1 MEYEDGGYSRS
12 DYETTDATGESNHVP
27 PLLAYPS
34 STHHQ
39 RRPFV
44 NTSFPYLHPETRPNG
59 FSSESP
65 SSASHIDPHDYY
77 RRRDTHKRDSRQSY
91 VPAGGMGNNG
101 DGGVV
106 TARSAHRTSITYSSP
121 LVSSF
126 NHRSDAPSPI
136 SGRIANSPLN
146 PPVGSTTRTRKSS
159 LQDRINK
166 FEKNRDEIPPLP
178 VKQGIR
184 TMSTTSSVNTNGA
197 KPFRART
204 PTDKILSTYE
214 PNGRSS
220 LSGSE
225 QGSNSPLSPRR
236 RRAMAENSPSTHIVT
251 RTPKIRRNPPTYTN
265 NTYASQSMTDLSP
278 ARSNRVSRPLFG
290 EILPITSPS
299 HVAGYG
305 ILSSRHRRGSEGS
318 MHTPNP
324 MFAEDQTHTP
334 SGISPSSPT
343 DWSRNQKPTLEGIDL
358 DKPVPARPPGMHR
371 RSRSDFSSSYPRIPL
386 SSSGKKDLAILS
398 PTEEVITPFVSPIV
412 PKRHS
417 QSRIPVSNHRL
428 SVTSDSG
435 NSSSSIAPSASSQY
449 AGYGRQPIRAS
460 NVLPIS
466 NSGPKSASPD
476 SHKTPSPSRRTPTR
490 RNLSPLRQSH
500 GTSPRLAAY
509 ISEAQPLKSPPLR
522 ASRTR
527 QSVATAT
534 TLASRARAVDR
545 PASSNRP
552 STGATRDRS
561 SRTLPDSAGVDIETR
576 RQLILGGYS
585 KSIREK
591 RDREAMDAERKRSSM
606 LYEAKM
612 QAAALNSSSSIPEG
626 SIPEGSIPE
635 GSIPEG
641 STELSIDTSH
651 IIDRSI
657 LNLSQ
662 EDSPTLGTA
671 SRFLGPT
678 PPSESEPDPEPSSA
692 VTAGTTETFFDND
705 PQEGDPRF
713 LNEHRTLLDSV
724 RNLREPSP
732 NDSDMTGPLSSRHL
746 PQLEGALSDREDEGS
761 IEIMLGVTP
770 VMESATSETHQLPA
784 PTFDTHAET
793 ALDRWSADSWTSDR
807 TNSQIVDENRSEGP
821 THVSLATTIS
831 GYNTMPWSPESAN
844 SILSGRTTMDSES
857 YNPINRLLDSYHDP
871 MSPED
876 IRDFEQR
883 MKQSPNLARAGGWD
897 PQKVTQLYLL
907 SLGRSPY
914 NQTSQVP
921 EPLRFMTKSAAE
933 QSMNSVLAETPQ
945 ESFEAQVEETV
956 QDNDRQYEESQNE
969 VDEEV
974 IVPQTR
980 ESLEVKE
987 MLNPQRASL
996 NQPDDWANT
1005 SPSMLD
1011 WIHHQALDTPID
1023 EKPLPVPKSWTGEA
1037 LDLAGKSQDQ
1047 RSRPFER
1054 SVEGHPQ
1061 LPEIRRS
1068 ESGLGINI
1076 NIESPHEPKS
1086 PVTPYILRSNEPSSL
1101 PSSEEKHHR
1110 IHPPVSGN
1118 PSPPTPKIY
1127 NKYQTSNISTTSAP
1141 DIGYVRK
1148 GMHDT
1153 SYKTEPINQTA
1164 SASAST
1170 SRSLERPSYD
1180 GPSVSSDPAARSI
1193 SPSPHPDQKRLTRR
1207 RHILKELIDTE
1218 YSYGQDMTVVNDIY
1232 KGTSQI
1238 ITNPDDVKTLFGN
1251 SDQIVEFSTMFL
1263 DALKQGGK
1271 SVYVLPKAK
1280 RWRSKR
1286 DSEVT
1291 SASGT
1296 TTDDQSSISG
1306 MDLSDSEKDRKTFIG
1321 SVFHMHM
1328 SQMEKVYGDYLR
1340 NHDAANQ
1347 TLQRLLKIP
1356 EIRLWLT
1363 ECTTWA
1369 HDLTTAWDLDSLLV
1383 KPVQR
1388 ILKYPLLLK
1397 ELVEVTPE
1405 NHPDFNMLDTVAR
1418 EMVGVSKRINDMK
1431 KRADLVGQVAGTS
1444 KKRKDFEGRV
1454 GLKAFTRRT
1463 EKFKQQVGLS
1473 DNVQDEAYDH
1483 VAEKF
1488 GMHFFQV
1495 QVVMRDIEMY
1505 TNDVQTYV
1513 SRFNDFLLAIE
1524 AHMDVAQSTYHEVES
1539 KWRKFRMS
1547 MREVQTTA
1555 LPEHIAAIRE
1565 LVVRPMSLL
1574 LLEYNKPQILMERR
1588 KKRVLDYA
1596 KFKTMKERG
1605 DKVDRKTSEAAD
1617 LFTAVNDALKDE
1629 LPKFFAL
1636 TGKLVRSCLENF
1648 VQLQM
1653 QWQVVWKKKLGQ
1665 ALEDPEPHL
1674 SDQTMDQYMSG
1685 FRGDFEI
1692 VESQVL
1698 TLGICNG
1705 SVLAEAANLINFL
1718 TPMTSLGGDGTS
1730 SPRRPSIN
1738 TNDSR
1743 TRGYSASTNVSP
1755 MLPQQGFGD
1764 RPNEGYVPASY
1775 LSTNGIYQP
1784 GTDRRVRAGSNAS
1797 GRSPVAPDLQG
1808 NWRAYSNSTTPVNSH
1823 HNRPSTSTSRT
1834 ADPSSLPRGSVDSIG
1849 YNRYS
1854 GDSHGAYRP
1863 SSSSNYHVGSRGP
1876 QGRASSPS
1884 DRQSS
1889 IFNSAMPM
1897 SDSPPQQSPVGA
1909 HHDEKQPN
1917 VLFLA
1922 ASVYEFN
1929 IDRARR
1935 EAGYPYLTYVAG
1947 EIFDVVAEK
1956 GELWLAKNQD
1966 DASNT
1971 LGWIWNKHFAKLAS

>member
-1 MEYEDGGYSRS
+1 MEYDDGGYSRS
-12 DYETTDATGESNHVP
+12 DYETTDATGESNHIP
-27 PLLAYPS
+27 PLPAYPT

-44 NTSFPYLHPETRPNG
+44 NTSFPQSNPEPRTNG
-59 FSSESP
+59 FRSESP
-65 SSASHIDPHDYY
+65 SGASPIDPHDYY
-77 RRRDTHKRDSRQSY
+77 RRRDTHKRESRQSY
-91 VPAGGMGNNG
+91 VPASGMGNNG
-101 DGGVV
+101 DGGV
-106 TARSAHRTSITYSSP
+106 TARSAHRISTAYSSS

-126 NHRSDAPSPI
+126 NSRSDASLPTAARVPNTPSK
-136 SGRIANSPLN
+136 SQ
-146 PPVGSTTRTRKSS
+146 VGSATRTRQSS

-166 FEKNRDEIPPLP
+166 FEKNRDQVPPLP
-178 VKQGIR
+178 IKPGTR
-184 TMSTTSSVNTNGA
+184 TTSTTTSPATTYGA

-204 PTDKILSTYE
+204 PTDKGRSTHE

-220 LSGSE
+220 LSGGE
-225 QGSNSPLSPRR
+225 QGRNSPLSPRR
-236 RRAMAENSPSTHIVT
+236 RRPMVENSPTTYIDT
-251 RTPKIRRNPPTYTN
+251 RTPKIHRNPPTYTN
-265 NTYASQSMTDLSP
+265 NAYASQSMTDLSP
-278 ARSNRVSRPLFG
+278 IRSGHVQRPLFG
-290 EILPITSPS
+290 EILPVTAPS
-299 HVAGYG
+299 HVPGYG
-305 ILSSRHRRGSEGS
+305 ILAPRHRRGSEGS

-324 MFAEDQTHTP
+324 MFVEEQSHTP

-343 DWSRNQKPTLEGIDL
+343 DWYRDQKPTLEGINL
-358 DKPVPARPPGMHR
+358 DKPVPARPPGLHR
-371 RSRSDFSSSYPRIPL
+371 RSRSDFPGSYPRVPF
-386 SSSGKKDLAILS
+386 SSFGRKDLAILS

-412 PKRHS
+412 AKRNS
-417 QSRIPVSNHRL
+417 QSRIPISNHRS

-435 NSSSSIAPSASSQY
+435 NSSSSVAPSASSQY
-449 AGYGRQPIRAS
+449 AGYGRSSTKAT
-460 NVLPIS
+460 NLPSIL
-466 NSGPKSASPD
+466 NSATKSPSPD
-476 SHKTPSPSRRTPTR
+476 LQNTPSPSRRTPTR

-522 ASRTR
+522 PSRTR

-534 TLASRARAVDR
+534 TLASRARAIDR
-545 PASSNRP
+545 PTNTNRQ
-552 STGATRDRS
+552 STGVTRDRF
-561 SRTLPDSAGVDIETR
+561 SRNLPDSAGVDIETR

-585 KSIREK
+585 KSIKEK
-591 RDREAMDAERKRSSM
+591 RDREAMNAERKRSSM

-612 QAAALNSSSSIPEG
+612 QAAALNSSNTIPEA
-626 SIPEGSIPE
+626 PN
-635 GSIPEG
+635 
-641 STELSIDTSH
+641 ELSIDTSH

-678 PPSESEPDPEPSSA
+678 PPSEPEAEPEPSSA

-713 LNEHRTLLDSV
+713 FNEHRTLLDTV

-732 NDSDMTGPLSSRHL
+732 NESDLTEHPNARQV
-746 PQLEGALSDREDEGS
+746 PRPEGSLSDRDDEGS
-761 IEIMLGVTP
+761 IDIMLGVTP
-770 VMESATSETHQLPA
+770 VTESAVENTRQLPESSTEI
-784 PTFDTHAET
+784 PAE
-793 ALDRWSADSWTSDR
+793 LSPNRWSADSWTSNPTD
-807 TNSQIVDENRSEGP
+807 QPIVDENRVEGP
-821 THVSLATTIS
+821 NHVSLATTIS
-831 GYNTMPWSPESAN
+831 SYNAMPWSPDSAN
-844 SILSGRTTMDSES
+844 SLLSGKTTMDSES

-907 SLGRSPY
+907 SLGRTPY
-914 NQTSQVP
+914 NQASHVP
-921 EPLRFMTKSAAE
+921 EPLRFMTKSPVEPSMDSVQAE
-933 QSMNSVLAETPQ
+933 PHRETLEPQ
-945 ESFEAQVEETV
+945 A
-956 QDNDRQYEESQNE
+956 
-969 VDEEV
+969 EV
-974 IVPQTR
+974 IVVDTDQLYDEPQPEFEEEEIVPQPR

-1023 EKPLPVPKSWTGEA
+1023 DKPLPIPKNWIGGI
-1037 LDLAGKSQDQ
+1037 LDLPEKSQNQ
-1047 RSRPFER
+1047 RSRAFET

-1076 NIESPHEPKS
+1076 NIESPHEANS
-1086 PVTPYILRSNEPSSL
+1086 PITPYLPGSDEPSSM
-1101 PSSEEKHHR
+1101 PSSEEKDHR
-1110 IHPPVSGN
+1110 SHSTASGI
-1118 PSPPTPKIY
+1118 PSPFTPKIY
-1127 NKYQTSNISTTSAP
+1127 NRYQTSNMNTASAP
-1141 DIGYVRK
+1141 DTGYVRN
-1148 GMHDT
+1148 GTRDT
-1153 SYKTEPINQTA
+1153 PYKTEQANQAA
-1164 SASAST
+1164 SGSAAT
-1170 SRSLERPSYD
+1170 SRPLGRPSHD
-1180 GPSVSSDPAARSI
+1180 GPSVSSDPTARSN

-1251 SDQIVEFSTMFL
+1251 SDQIVEFSTIFL
-1263 DALKQGGK
+1263 DALRQGGK
-1271 SVYVLPKAK
+1271 SVYVLPKAR

-1286 DSEVT
+1286 DSEAT

-1306 MDLSDSEKDRKTFIG
+1306 MELSDNEKDRKTFIG
-1321 SVFHMHM
+1321 SVFHTHM

-1347 TLQRLLKIP
+1347 TLQRLLKVH
-1356 EIRLWLT
+1356 EIRLWLI

-1405 NHPDFNMLDTVAR
+1405 NHPDFTMLDTVAR

-1431 KRADLVGQVAGTS
+1431 KRADLVGQVAGAS

-1454 GLKAFTRRT
+1454 GLKAFSRRT

-1473 DNVQDEAYDH
+1473 DNVQDEAYDN

-1505 TNDVQTYV
+1505 TTDVQTYV
-1513 SRFNDFLLAIE
+1513 SRFNDFILAIE

-1565 LVVRPMSLL
+1565 VVVRPMSLL

-1605 DKVDRKTSEAAD
+1605 DKIDKKTSEAAD

-1636 TGKLVRSCLENF
+1636 TGKLVRSCLESF

-1653 QWQVVWKKKLGQ
+1653 QWQVVWKRKLGQ
-1665 ALEDPEPHL
+1665 ALDDPEPHL
-1674 SDQTMDQYMSG
+1674 EDQTMDQYLSG

-1698 TLGICNG
+1698 TLGVCNG

-1718 TPMTSLGGDGTS
+1718 TPMTGHSGDGTA
-1730 SPRRPSIN
+1730 SPRRPSTN

-1743 TRGYSASTNVSP
+1743 ARGFSASTNVSP

-1764 RPNEGYVPASY
+1764 RQNDGYAPASY
-1775 LSTNGIYQP
+1775 LSTNGVYQP
-1784 GTDRRVRAGSNAS
+1784 ATGRRVRAGSNAS
-1797 GRSPVAPDLQG
+1797 GRSPVTPDAQG
-1808 NWRAYSNSTTPVNSH
+1808 SWRAYSNSSTPVNSH

-1834 ADPSSLPRGSVDSIG
+1834 ADPSSLPRGSIDSVG

-1863 SSSSNYHVGSRGP
+1863 SSSSNYHAGSRGP

-1897 SDSPPQQSPVGA
+1897 SDSPPQQSPVTA
-1909 HHDEKQPN
+1909 LYDEKKPN

>member
-1 MEYEDGGYSRS
+1 MEYDNGGYSRS
-12 DYETTDATGESNHVP
+12 DYETIDATGESNHVS
-27 PLLAYPS
+27 PLPSYPS

-44 NTSFPYLHPETRPNG
+44 NTSFPHLHPESKTNG
-59 FSSESP
+59 FRSESP
-65 SSASHIDPHDYY
+65 SSASLVDPHDYY
-77 RRRDTHKRDSRQSY
+77 RRRDTHKRESRQSY
-91 VPAGGMGNNG
+91 APASGMGNNG

-106 TARSAHRTSITYSSP
+106 TARSAHRTSIAYSSP

-126 NHRSDAPSPI
+126 NNRSDAASPT
-136 SGRIANSPLN
+136 SSRVANTPLN
-146 PPVGSTTRTRKSS
+146 PQVGSTTRSRQSS

-166 FEKNRDEIPPLP
+166 FEKNRDQIPPLP
-178 VKQGIR
+178 VKQGTR
-184 TMSTTSSVNTNGA
+184 TISTATSPANTNGP

-204 PTDKILSTYE
+204 PTDKVLSTYE

-225 QGSNSPLSPRR
+225 QGRSSPLSPRR
-236 RRAMAENSPSTHIVT
+236 RRALVENQPMTYIDTSI
-251 RTPKIRRNPPTYTN
+251 PKVRRGPPTYTN
-265 NTYASQSMTDLSP
+265 NAYASQSMTDLSP
-278 ARSNRVSRPLFG
+278 VRSNHVSQPLFG

-299 HVAGYG
+299 HVPGYG
-305 ILSSRHRRGSEGS
+305 ILASRHRRGSEGS

-324 MFAEDQTHTP
+324 MFTEEQSHTP
-334 SGISPSSPT
+334 SRISPSSPT
-343 DWSRNQKPTLEGIDL
+343 DWYRNTRPTLEGIDL
-358 DKPVPARPPGMHR
+358 DKPVPARPQGLHR
-371 RSRSDFSSSYPRIPL
+371 RSRSDFSGSYPRIPL
-386 SSSGKKDLAILS
+386 SSSGRKDLAILS

-412 PKRHS
+412 PKRNS
-417 QSRIPVSNHRL
+417 QSRIPVSNHRS

-435 NSSSSIAPSASSQY
+435 NSSSSVAPSASSQY
-449 AGYGRQPIRAS
+449 AGYGKPPIRAS
-460 NVLPIS
+460 NILPIS
-466 NSGPKSASPD
+466 NSGAKSSSPN

-545 PASSNRP
+545 AANTNRQ
-552 STGATRDRS
+552 STGVTRDRF

-585 KSIREK
+585 KSIKEK
-591 RDREAMDAERKRSSM
+591 RDREAIDAERKRSSM

-612 QAAALNSSSSIPEG
+612 QAAALKSSSPIPEA
-626 SIPEGSIPE
+626 PN
-635 GSIPEG
+635 
-641 STELSIDTSH
+641 ELSIDTSH
-651 IIDRSI
+651 IIDRSV

-678 PPSESEPDPEPSSA
+678 PPSEPEPDPEPSSA

-713 LNEHRTLLDSV
+713 FNEHRTLLDTV

-732 NDSDMTGPLSSRHL
+732 NDSDLTGSLSARHF
-746 PQLEGALSDREDEGS
+746 PRLEGSSSDREDEGS

-770 VMESATSETHQLPA
+770 ITESAIPDNHQLPA
-784 PTFDTHAET
+784 SSFETHAET
-793 ALDRWSADSWTSDR
+793 APNRWSAESWISNP
-807 TNSQIVDENRSEGP
+807 TNSQMVEEARSDGAN
-821 THVSLATTIS
+821 HVSLATTIS
-831 GYNTMPWSPESAN
+831 SYNAMPWSPDSAN

-883 MKQSPNLARAGGWD
+883 MRQSPNLARAGGWD

-914 NQTSQVP
+914 NQASQVP
-921 EPLRFMTKSAAE
+921 EPLRFMTKSTAE
-933 QSMNSVLAETPQ
+933 QSMDSVLAEPQ
-945 ESFEAQVEETV
+945 RESLEPQAEDIVQETDQLHEEPQHEVEE
-956 QDNDRQYEESQNE
+956 EA
-969 VDEEV
+969 

-1023 EKPLPVPKSWTGEA
+1023 EKPLPVPKNWIGEA
-1037 LDLAGKSQDQ
+1037 LDLAEKSQDQ
-1047 RSRPFER
+1047 RFQAFER
-1054 SVEGHPQ
+1054 SAEGHPQ

-1076 NIESPHEPKS
+1076 NIESPHEAKS
-1086 PVTPYILRSNEPSSL
+1086 PVTPYIPRTDEPASFL
-1101 PSSEEKHHR
+1101 SSEENNHR
-1110 IHPPVSGN
+1110 IHSPISGN
-1118 PSPPTPKIY
+1118 TSPLTPKIY
-1127 NKYQTSNISTTSAP
+1127 NKYQTSNMSTKSAA
-1141 DIGYVRK
+1141 DIGYLRN
-1148 GMHDT
+1148 GTHDT
-1153 SYKTEPINQTA
+1153 PYKTEPSNQTS

-1170 SRSLERPSYD
+1170 SRSLGRPSYD

-1218 YSYGQDMTVVNDIY
+1218 YSYGQDMKVVNDIY

-1238 ITNPDDVKTLFGN
+1238 ITNPEDVKTLFGN
-1251 SDQIVEFSTMFL
+1251 SDQIVEFSTIFL

-1271 SVYVLPKAK
+1271 SVYVLPKAR

-1286 DSEVT
+1286 DSEAT

-1296 TTDDQSSISG
+1296 TTDDQSSITG
-1306 MDLSDSEKDRKTFIG
+1306 MELSDNEKDRKTFIG
-1321 SVFHMHM
+1321 SVFHTHM

-1347 TLQRLLKIP
+1347 TLQRLLKVP

-1397 ELVEVTPE
+1397 ELVEVTPD
-1405 NHPDFNMLDTVAR
+1405 NHPDFTMLDTVAR

-1431 KRADLVGQVAGTS
+1431 KRADLVGQVAGAS

-1454 GLKAFTRRT
+1454 GLKAFSRRT

-1473 DNVQDEAYDH
+1473 DHVQDEAYDN

-1565 LVVRPMSLL
+1565 VVVRPMSLL

-1605 DKVDRKTSEAAD
+1605 DKIDKKTSEAAD

-1674 SDQTMDQYMSG
+1674 EDQTMDQYMSG

-1698 TLGICNG
+1698 TLGVCNG

-1718 TPMTSLGGDGTS
+1718 TPMTSLSGDGTA
-1730 SPRRPSIN
+1730 SPRRPSTN

-1743 TRGYSASTNVSP
+1743 TRGYSTSTNVSP

-1764 RPNEGYVPASY
+1764 RQNEGYTPASY
-1775 LSTNGIYQP
+1775 LSTNGVYQP
-1784 GTDRRVRAGSNAS
+1784 GTGRRVRAGSNAS
-1797 GRSPVAPDLQG
+1797 GRSPVAPDIQG

-1834 ADPSSLPRGSVDSIG
+1834 AEPSSLPRGSIDSVG

-1897 SDSPPQQSPVGA
+1897 SDSPPQQSPVGG
-1909 HHDEKQPN
+1909 HYDEKKPS

>member
-1 MEYEDGGYSRS
+1 MEYENGGYSRS
-12 DYETTDATGESNHVP
+12 DYETTDATGESNHIP
-27 PLLAYPS
+27 PLPAYPS

-44 NTSFPYLHPETRPNG
+44 NTSFPPANPEPRTNG
-59 FSSESP
+59 FRSESP
-65 SSASHIDPHDYY
+65 SSASPIDPHDYY
-77 RRRDTHKRDSRQSY
+77 RRRDTHKRESRQSY
-91 VPAGGMGNNG
+91 VPASSMGNHG
-101 DGGVV
+101 DGGAII
-106 TARSAHRTSITYSSP
+106 ARSSHRTSTAYSSS

-126 NHRSDAPSPI
+126 SNRSDAPSPTSTRI
-136 SGRIANSPLN
+136 SKTPPN
-146 PPVGSTTRTRKSS
+146 PQLGNATRTRQSS

-166 FEKNRDEIPPLP
+166 FEKNRDQVPPLP
-178 VKQGIR
+178 VNSAIR
-184 TMSTTSSVNTNGA
+184 STSTTTSPATTYGV

-204 PTDKILSTYE
+204 PTDKGRSTYD
-214 PNGRSS
+214 PNSRNS

-225 QGSNSPLSPRR
+225 QGRNSPLSPRR
-236 RRAMAENSPSTHIVT
+236 RRPLGENSSTTYIDT
-251 RTPKIRRNPPTYTN
+251 KAPKVRRNPPTYTN
-265 NTYASQSMTDLSP
+265 NAYASQSMTDLSP
-278 ARSNRVSRPLFG
+278 ARADYVQRPLFG
-290 EILPITSPS
+290 EIIPINVPS
-299 HVAGYG
+299 HVVPGYG
-305 ILSSRHRRGSEGS
+305 ILAPRHRRGSEGS

-324 MFAEDQTHTP
+324 MFAEEQSHTP

-343 DWSRNQKPTLEGIDL
+343 DWYRNKKPTLEGIDL
-358 DKPVPARPPGMHR
+358 DKPVPARPPGLHR
-371 RSRSDFSSSYPRIPL
+371 RSRSDFSGNYPRIPF
-386 SSSGKKDLAILS
+386 SSSGRKDLTILS
-398 PTEEVITPFVSPIV
+398 PTEEVLTPFVSPIV
-412 PKRHS
+412 AKRNS
-417 QSRIPVSNHRL
+417 QSRIPISNHRS

-435 NSSSSIAPSASSQY
+435 NSSSSVAPSAASQY
-449 AGYGRQPIRAS
+449 TGYGRLPAKAT
-460 NVLPIS
+460 NLLPIS
-466 NSGPKSASPD
+466 DSGTKSPSPD
-476 SHKTPSPSRRTPTR
+476 LQNAPSPSRQTPTR
-490 RNLSPLRQSH
+490 RNLSPLRQTH
-500 GTSPRLAAY
+500 RTSPRLAAY

-545 PASSNRP
+545 SANTNRQ
-552 STGATRDRS
+552 STGGTRDRF

-585 KSIREK
+585 KSIKEK
-591 RDREAMDAERKRSSM
+591 RDRETMDAERKRSSM
-606 LYEAKM
+606 LYEARM
-612 QAAALNSSSSIPEG
+612 QAAALNSSSTIPEA
-626 SIPEGSIPE
+626 PN
-635 GSIPEG
+635 
-641 STELSIDTSH
+641 ELSIDTSR

-678 PPSESEPDPEPSSA
+678 PPSEPEPEPEPEPSSA

-713 LNEHRTLLDSV
+713 FDEHRTLLDTV

-732 NDSDMTGPLSSRHL
+732 NESDLMGPHRARQVA
-746 PQLEGALSDREDEGS
+746 QLEGSLSDKDDEGS

-770 VMESATSETHQLPA
+770 VTESAVAGDRQLPISSSGN
-784 PTFDTHAET
+784 HVET
-793 ALDRWSADSWTSDR
+793 SPNRWSAESWTSNPTDQ
-807 TNSQIVDENRSEGP
+807 QIVDENRSDGLN
-821 THVSLATTIS
+821 HVSLATTIS
-831 GYNTMPWSPESAN
+831 SYNAMPWSPDSAN
-844 SILSGRTTMDSES
+844 SLLSGRTTMDSES

-907 SLGRSPY
+907 SLGRTPY
-914 NQTSQVP
+914 KQASQVP
-921 EPLRFMTKSAAE
+921 EPLRFMGKSTVE
-933 QSMNSVLAETPQ
+933 PSINSVHAHPQIQTPEPQ
-945 ESFEAQVEETV
+945 VKENDGDADQLYEEPQHEVEE
-956 QDNDRQYEESQNE
+956 EETM
-969 VDEEV
+969 
-974 IVPQTR
+974 PQTR

-1023 EKPLPVPKSWTGEA
+1023 DKPLPFPKHWMEGIR
-1037 LDLAGKSQDQ
+1037 DLPENSQDQ
-1047 RSRPFER
+1047 RSRAFET
-1054 SVEGHPQ
+1054 SIEGHPQ

-1076 NIESPHEPKS
+1076 NIESPHEANS
-1086 PVTPYILRSNEPSSL
+1086 PITPYPPGSDEPSSF
-1101 PSSEEKHHR
+1101 PSSEEKDRR
-1110 IHPPVSGN
+1110 I
-1118 PSPPTPKIY
+1118 PSPASGKPSPLTPKIY
-1127 NKYQTSNISTTSAP
+1127 NRYQTSNMTTASAP
-1141 DIGYVRK
+1141 DIGYVRN
-1148 GMHDT
+1148 GTRDT
-1153 SYKTEPINQTA
+1153 PSKAETVSQTA
-1164 SASAST
+1164 STSVST
-1170 SRSLERPSYD
+1170 SRSLGRPSYD
-1180 GPSVSSDPAARSI
+1180 GPPASSDTAARST
-1193 SPSPHPDQKRLTRR
+1193 SPPAHPDQKRLNRR

-1218 YSYGQDMTVVNDIY
+1218 YSYGQDMKVVNDIY

-1238 ITNPDDVKTLFGN
+1238 ITNADDVKTLFGN

-1263 DALKQGGK
+1263 DALRHGGK
-1271 SVYVLPKAK
+1271 SVYVLPKAQ
-1280 RWRSKR
+1280 RWISKR
-1286 DSEVT
+1286 DSEAT

-1296 TTDDQSSISG
+1296 TTDDQSSVSG
-1306 MDLSDSEKDRKTFIG
+1306 IELSDNEKDRKTFIG
-1321 SVFHMHM
+1321 SVFHTHL

-1347 TLQRLLKIP
+1347 TLQRLLKVH
-1356 EIRLWLT
+1356 EIRVWLT

-1405 NHPDFNMLDTVAR
+1405 NHPDFTMLDTVAR

-1431 KRADLVGQVAGTS
+1431 KRADLVGQVAGAS

-1454 GLKAFTRRT
+1454 GLKAFSRRT

-1473 DNVQDEAYDH
+1473 DNVQDEAYDN

-1488 GMHFFQV
+1488 GMHFFQL

-1505 TNDVQTYV
+1505 TTDVQAYV

-1555 LPEHIAAIRE
+1555 LPEHITAIRE
-1565 LVVRPMSLL
+1565 VVVRPMSLL

-1605 DKVDRKTSEAAD
+1605 DKIDKKTTDAAD

-1674 SDQTMDQYMSG
+1674 EDQTINQYMSG

-1718 TPMTSLGGDGTS
+1718 TPMTSLSGDGTA
-1730 SPRRPSIN
+1730 SPRRPSSN

-1743 TRGYSASTNVSP
+1743 TRGYSASNNVSP

-1764 RPNEGYVPASY
+1764 RQNEAYVPASY
-1775 LSTNGIYQP
+1775 LSTNGVYQS
-1784 GTDRRVRAGSNAS
+1784 GTGRRVRAGSNTS
-1797 GRSPVAPDLQG
+1797 GRSPVTPDVQG
-1808 NWRAYSNSTTPVNSH
+1808 SWRAYSNNTTPVNSH
-1823 HNRPSTSTSRT
+1823 YNRPSTSTSRT
-1834 ADPSSLPRGSVDSIG
+1834 ADPSSLPRSSVDSVG

-1863 SSSSNYHVGSRGP
+1863 SSSSNYQAGSKGP

-1897 SDSPPQQSPVGA
+1897 SDSPPQQSPVTA
-1909 HHDEKQPN
+1909 LYDEKKPN

>member
-1 MEYEDGGYSRS
+1 M
-12 DYETTDATGESNHVP
+12 
-27 PLLAYPS
+27 
-34 STHHQ
+34 
-39 RRPFV
+39 
-44 NTSFPYLHPETRPNG
+44 NTSFPHLHPESKTNG
-59 FSSESP
+59 FRSESP
-65 SSASHIDPHDYY
+65 SSASLVDPHDYY
-77 RRRDTHKRDSRQSY
+77 RRRDTHKRESRQSY
-91 VPAGGMGNNG
+91 APASGMGNNG

-106 TARSAHRTSITYSSP
+106 TARSAHRTSIAYSSP

-126 NHRSDAPSPI
+126 NNRSDAASPT
-136 SGRIANSPLN
+136 SSRVANTPLN
-146 PPVGSTTRTRKSS
+146 PQVGSTTRSRQSS

-166 FEKNRDEIPPLP
+166 FEKNRDQIPPLP
-178 VKQGIR
+178 VKQGTR
-184 TMSTTSSVNTNGA
+184 TISTATSPANTNGP

-204 PTDKILSTYE
+204 PTDKVLSTYE

-225 QGSNSPLSPRR
+225 QGRSSPLSPRR
-236 RRAMAENSPSTHIVT
+236 RRALVENQPMTYIDTSI
-251 RTPKIRRNPPTYTN
+251 PKVRRGPPTYTN
-265 NTYASQSMTDLSP
+265 NAYASQSMTDLSP
-278 ARSNRVSRPLFG
+278 GRSNHVSQPLFG

-299 HVAGYG
+299 HVPGYG
-305 ILSSRHRRGSEGS
+305 ILASRHRRGSEGS

-324 MFAEDQTHTP
+324 MFTEEQSHTP
-334 SGISPSSPT
+334 SRISPSSPT
-343 DWSRNQKPTLEGIDL
+343 DWYRNTRPTLEGIDL
-358 DKPVPARPPGMHR
+358 DKPVPARPQGLHR
-371 RSRSDFSSSYPRIPL
+371 RSRSDFSGSYPRIPL
-386 SSSGKKDLAILS
+386 SSSGRKDLAILS

-412 PKRHS
+412 PKRNS
-417 QSRIPVSNHRL
+417 QSRIPVSNHRS

-435 NSSSSIAPSASSQY
+435 NSSSSVAPSASSQY
-449 AGYGRQPIRAS
+449 AGYGKPPVRAS
-460 NVLPIS
+460 NILPIS
-466 NSGPKSASPD
+466 NSGAKSSSPN

-545 PASSNRP
+545 AANTNRQ
-552 STGATRDRS
+552 STGVTRDRF

-585 KSIREK
+585 KSIKEK
-591 RDREAMDAERKRSSM
+591 RDREAIDAERKRSSM

-612 QAAALNSSSSIPEG
+612 QAAALKSSSPIPEA
-626 SIPEGSIPE
+626 PN
-635 GSIPEG
+635 
-641 STELSIDTSH
+641 ELSIDTSH
-651 IIDRSI
+651 IIDRSV

-678 PPSESEPDPEPSSA
+678 PPSEPEPDPEPSSA

-713 LNEHRTLLDSV
+713 FNEHRTLLDTV

-732 NDSDMTGPLSSRHL
+732 NDSDLTGSLSARHF
-746 PQLEGALSDREDEGS
+746 PRLEGSSSDREDEGS

-770 VMESATSETHQLPA
+770 ITESAIPDNHQLPA
-784 PTFDTHAET
+784 SSFETHAET
-793 ALDRWSADSWTSDR
+793 APNRWSAESWTSNP
-807 TNSQIVDENRSEGP
+807 TNSQMVEEARSDGAN
-821 THVSLATTIS
+821 HVSLATTIS
-831 GYNTMPWSPESAN
+831 SYNAMPWSPDSAN

-883 MKQSPNLARAGGWD
+883 MRQSPNLARAGGWD

-914 NQTSQVP
+914 NQASQVP
-921 EPLRFMTKSAAE
+921 EPLRFMTKSTAE
-933 QSMNSVLAETPQ
+933 QSMDSVLAEPQ
-945 ESFEAQVEETV
+945 RESLEPQAEDIVQETDQLHEEPQHEVEE
-956 QDNDRQYEESQNE
+956 EA
-969 VDEEV
+969 

-1023 EKPLPVPKSWTGEA
+1023 EKPLPVPKNWIGEA
-1037 LDLAGKSQDQ
+1037 LDLAEKSQDQ
-1047 RSRPFER
+1047 RFQAFER
-1054 SVEGHPQ
+1054 SAEGHPQ

-1076 NIESPHEPKS
+1076 NIESPHEAKS
-1086 PVTPYILRSNEPSSL
+1086 PVTPYIPRTDEPASFL
-1101 PSSEEKHHR
+1101 SSEENNHR
-1110 IHPPVSGN
+1110 IHSPISGN
-1118 PSPPTPKIY
+1118 TSPPTPKIY
-1127 NKYQTSNISTTSAP
+1127 NKYQTSNMSTKSAA
-1141 DIGYVRK
+1141 DIGYLRN
-1148 GMHDT
+1148 GTHDT
-1153 SYKTEPINQTA
+1153 PYKTEPSNQTS

-1170 SRSLERPSYD
+1170 SRSLGRPSYD

-1218 YSYGQDMTVVNDIY
+1218 YSYGQDMKVVNDIY

-1238 ITNPDDVKTLFGN
+1238 ITNPEDVKTLFGN
-1251 SDQIVEFSTMFL
+1251 SDQIVEFSTIFL

-1271 SVYVLPKAK
+1271 SVYVLPKAR

-1286 DSEVT
+1286 DSEAT

-1296 TTDDQSSISG
+1296 TTDDQSSITG
-1306 MDLSDSEKDRKTFIG
+1306 MELSDNEKDRKTFIG
-1321 SVFHMHM
+1321 SVFHTHM

-1347 TLQRLLKIP
+1347 TLQRLLKVP

-1397 ELVEVTPE
+1397 ELVEVTPD
-1405 NHPDFNMLDTVAR
+1405 NHPDFTMLDTVAR

-1431 KRADLVGQVAGTS
+1431 KRADLVGQVAGAS

-1454 GLKAFTRRT
+1454 GLKAFSRRT

-1473 DNVQDEAYDH
+1473 DHVQDEAYDN

-1555 LPEHIAAIRE
+1555 LPEH
-1565 LVVRPMSLL
+1565 VR
-1574 LLEYNKPQILMERR
+1574 
-1588 KKRVLDYA
+1588 
-1596 KFKTMKERG
+1596 
-1605 DKVDRKTSEAAD
+1605 
-1617 LFTAVNDALKDE
+1617 
-1629 LPKFFAL
+1629 L
-1636 TGKLVRSCLENF
+1636 TF
-1648 VQLQM
+1648 
-1653 QWQVVWKKKLGQ
+1653 
-1665 ALEDPEPHL
+1665 DTIHH
-1674 SDQTMDQYMSG
+1674 
-1685 FRGDFEI
+1685 
-1692 VESQVL
+1692 
-1698 TLGICNG
+1698 G
-1705 SVLAEAANLINFL
+1705 S
-1718 TPMTSLGGDGTS
+1718 
-1730 SPRRPSIN
+1730 
-1738 TNDSR
+1738 
-1743 TRGYSASTNVSP
+1743 
-1755 MLPQQGFGD
+1755 
-1764 RPNEGYVPASY
+1764 
-1775 LSTNGIYQP
+1775 
-1784 GTDRRVRAGSNAS
+1784 
-1797 GRSPVAPDLQG
+1797 
-1808 NWRAYSNSTTPVNSH
+1808 
-1823 HNRPSTSTSRT
+1823 
-1834 ADPSSLPRGSVDSIG
+1834 
-1849 YNRYS
+1849 
-1854 GDSHGAYRP
+1854 
-1863 SSSSNYHVGSRGP
+1863 
-1876 QGRASSPS
+1876 
-1884 DRQSS
+1884 
-1889 IFNSAMPM
+1889 
-1897 SDSPPQQSPVGA
+1897 
-1909 HHDEKQPN
+1909 
-1917 VLFLA
+1917 
-1922 ASVYEFN
+1922 
-1929 IDRARR
+1929 
-1935 EAGYPYLTYVAG
+1935 
-1947 EIFDVVAEK
+1947 
-1956 GELWLAKNQD
+1956 
-1966 DASNT
+1966 
-1971 LGWIWNKHFAKLAS
+1971 